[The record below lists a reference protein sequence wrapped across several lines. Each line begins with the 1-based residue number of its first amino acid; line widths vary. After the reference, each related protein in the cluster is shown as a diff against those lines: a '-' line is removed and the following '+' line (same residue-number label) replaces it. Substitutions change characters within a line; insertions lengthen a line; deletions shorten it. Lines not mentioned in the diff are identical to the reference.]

1 MRAAA
6 TKNKLM
12 KASTL
17 YFCFILLAFSGC
29 TDKYAVIDT
38 NTEIPNRNWS
48 YANTLKFDVNI
59 ADEKEA
65 YNVYMNLRVTADYK
79 YSNMFVLVAQSATKK
94 VSHVQRYEL
103 TLANREGMW
112 LGNGS
117 GNLYSYQLR
126 FINHYKFPAK
136 GLYHFYIE
144 QNMRDNPLR
153 EVSDV
158 GLRVEKARW

>member
-1 MRAAA
+1 
-6 TKNKLM
+6 M
-12 KASTL
+12 KAYIFS
-17 YFCFILLAFSGC
+17 FFITGAFLLALSGC
-29 TDKYAVIDT
+29 SDKYAVIDQ
-38 NTEIPNRNWS
+38 NTEIPDRNWA

-59 ADEKEA
+59 TDEHAA

-79 YSNMFVLVAQSATKK
+79 YSNMFVLVAESATKK

-126 FINHYKFPAK
+126 FINRYKFPAK
-136 GLYHFYIE
+136 GIYHFYIE

-158 GLRVEKARW
+158 GLRVEKAH